1 MAQKYSKDK
10 TIKKLNE
17 ELYPIKLYKARCI
30 NWKGKATDC
39 DKPYSEII
47 AETLIENCEKL
58 KTIPSI
64 TREKTYF
71 GQNHGNVKTSGSNR
85 KEENFAKE
93 IYKRKRE
100 LGTLGLIIDYQIPLK
115 DNLGNKGLGKI
126 DLISYNK
133 NSKNLFLI
141 ELKYTENEETLL
153 RAVLEIY
160 TYYKIVDE
168 KKLKKDFQDFSGCVD
183 PDNEITIIPAVLLVP
198 ECNAYKELIEME
210 DGKRKNLKEL
220 SQQLGVR
227 FFTIKPSGLSVN
239 ESKLQN
245 P

>member
-1 MAQKYSKDK
+1 MTKKYSRDK
-10 TIKKLNE
+10 TIYELAE

-30 NWKGKATDC
+30 NWKGKATDR
-39 DKPYSEII
+39 DELYSEII
-47 AETLIENCEKL
+47 AETLMENCEKL

-100 LGTLGLIIDYQIPLK
+100 LGTLGLIKDYQIPLK
-115 DNLGNKGLGKI
+115 DNLGNEGIGKI
-126 DLISYNK
+126 DLISYNEK
-133 NSKNLFLI
+133 DKILFLI
-141 ELKYTENEETLL
+141 ELKHPPNTDTLL

-160 TYYKIVDE
+160 TYYKIVDR
-168 KKLKKDFQDFSGCVD
+168 KKLIKDFREFSGCVD

-198 ECNAYKELIEME
+198 ECNAYKELKEIN
-210 DGKRKNLKEL
+210 DKRPSLEKL
-220 SQQLGVR
+220 SRKLGVR
-227 FFTIKPSGLSVN
+227 FFTIETSDLVN
-239 ESKLQN
+239 EIKL
-245 P
+245 